1 MRFDGVFT
9 VGESAIDSDNNR
21 VVLIANVHELW
32 GLTTYK
38 VIDMATNAVYSVN
51 ADNLVSSVAASVAS
65 EEFVRF
71 VAAWCKVKNELA
83 NSTVFDTSES
93 IIPLPHQR
101 YALKRAMESNEVRY
115 MLADEVGLGKTIEA
129 GLIIKELK
137 TRGLI
142 ERVLIVCP
150 KGLVTQWQEEM
161 LDKFGEHFTVVSPED
176 YATLKKINRDKNVF
190 EQFPLVISPMDAIKP
205 LEQRNGWTQDRI
217 NQYNEERIEAVAA
230 GGWDLI
236 IIDEA
241 HRVAGSTNEVARHK
255 LGDILSKASPH
266 LLLLTATPHSGKTEP
281 FLRLMQL
288 LDCDAFPNPK
298 AVIKEQVMPYIIRT
312 EKREA
317 VDNEGK
323 PLFKERHTD
332 IVKVNWQLHH
342 SLQQKLYEQVTE
354 YVRTGYNKAMREK
367 KPYIGFL
374 MVLFQRLV
382 SSSTTAITDAL
393 ERRLDIITRQSE
405 LLHTASLGDL
415 ADQEMEESLEA
426 ALTVFSAGITEEKML
441 LEQLLSLAKQAKNQY
456 IDAKAEQLCEILRV
470 LFTQEAE
477 AKIIIFTEFVMTQ
490 KFIQTLVEERGFTTA
505 IINGHMSI
513 EERNVALRQF
523 RCERNILISTD
534 AGGEGLNMQFAHIV
548 INYDLPW
555 NPMKVEQR
563 IGRAD
568 RIGQAKDVEVF
579 NFILNDTIE
588 NRVRSVL
595 EEKLATILS
604 ELGFDKFQDVLN
616 SESAD
621 LDFTQVYM
629 KTIATQKYLKHY
641 TDEISKEIEKQVGQ
655 AVKIRDIIQ
664 NEKTLMPDSQFGR
677 QQQAFHEVLRN
688 MLTHYKTWKGYSID
702 DTLFDLEISLSDPQ
716 IRSLLDYKM
725 VWHQKDGIPVFEVK
739 GVNTENGL
747 WSLWRISLS
756 DSDENQHIISLFIN
770 DNNVYRPA
778 ASKLL
783 WDEMLHN
790 KITLNMLL
798 SEPLDDETYD
808 AIFSCV
814 SNLAEDTFLE
824 MKNHYYS
831 WCEKEYKRLLYAL
844 ELRIEAANKI
854 AIENIRVSRIRKL
867 ERQMLELQNEYNRHK
882 RICPSLQPMLIC
894 KVKKPC

>member
-1 MRFDGVFT
+1 MFT
-9 VGESAIDSDNNR
+9 VGESVIDTQSNR
-21 VVLIANVHELW
+21 VVLVVEVHELW
-32 GLTTYK
+32 GMTTYK
-38 VIDMATNAVYSVN
+38 VIDIATNAVYSVN
-51 ADNLVSSVAASVAS
+51 AENLTSSVAASAS
-65 EEFVRF
+65 SEAFVRF

-83 NSTVFDTSES
+83 NGTVFDTSES
-93 IIPLPHQR
+93 VLPLPHQR
-101 YALKRAMESNEVRY
+101 YALERAMASNEVRY

-137 TRGLI
+137 TRGVI
-142 ERVLIVCP
+142 ERILVVCP
-150 KGLVTQWQEEM
+150 KGLVTQWEAEM
-161 LDKFGEHFTVVSPED
+161 LEKFGERFTIVSPED
-176 YATLKKINRDKNVF
+176 YATLKKINHDQNVF
-190 EQFPLVISPMDAIKP
+190 TQFPLVISPMDAIKP
-205 LEQRNGWTQDRI
+205 LEQRNGWTQERI
-217 NQYNEERIEAVAA
+217 DQYNDERIEAVVA

-241 HRVAGSTNEVARHK
+241 HRVAGSTGEVARHK
-255 LGDILSKASPH
+255 LGDMLSKASPH

-288 LDCDAFPNPK
+288 LDRDAFPNPK
-298 AVIKEQVMPYIIRT
+298 AVVKEQVAPYLIRT

-323 PLFKERHTD
+323 PLFKDRHTHLVKVEWQERH
-332 IVKVNWQLHH
+332 
-342 SLQQKLYEQVTE
+342 SFQQELYEQVTG

-382 SSSTTAITDAL
+382 SSSTAVIADAL
-393 ERRLDIITRQSE
+393 ERRLDIITTQSE
-405 LLHTASLGDL
+405 QLHTASIGDL
-415 ADQEMEESLEA
+415 ADQEMEESLEE
-426 ALTVFSAGITEEKML
+426 ALTVLSAGIAEEKMQ
-441 LEQLLSLAKQAKNQY
+441 LEQLLSLAKQAKNQF
-456 IDAKAEQLCEILRV
+456 IDAKAEQLCEILRA
-470 LFTQEAE
+470 LSTQDAD

-490 KFIQTLVEERGFTTA
+490 KFIQALVEARGFTTA
-505 IINGHMSI
+505 LINGHMSI
-513 EERNVALRQF
+513 EERNFALRQF
-523 RCERNILISTD
+523 RRERNILISTD
-534 AGGEGLNMQFAHIV
+534 AGGEGINMQFAHIV

-555 NPMKVEQR
+555 NPMKIEQR

-604 ELGFDKFQDVLN
+604 ELGFDKLQDVLN
-616 SESAD
+616 SDSAD

-629 KTIATQKYLKHY
+629 KTIAAQKYGTYY
-641 TDEISKEIEKQVGQ
+641 TDELGKEMEKQVGQ
-655 AVKIRDIIQ
+655 AVKIRDIIRD
-664 NEKTLMPDSQFGR
+664 EKTLMPDSQFER
-677 QQQAFHEVLRN
+677 QQQAFHSVLRN
-688 MLTHYKTWKGYSID
+688 MLIHYKTWKGYSVD
-702 DTLFDLEISLSDPQ
+702 PLFDLELSVSDPQ
-716 IRSLLDYKM
+716 IQMLLGDKI

-756 DSDENQHIISLFIN
+756 DGDENQRMISLFIN

-790 KITLNMLL
+790 KITLNMLGSESLDHDTYCAIL
-798 SEPLDDETYD
+798 SRAAELT
-808 AIFSCV
+808 
-814 SNLAEDTFLE
+814 EDTFLE

-831 WCEKEYKRLLYAL
+831 WHEQEYKKRRYAL
-844 ELRIEAANKI
+844 TLRIEAADKI
-854 AIENIRVSRIRKL
+854 GIENIRVSRIKKL
-867 ERQMLELQNEYNRHK
+867 ERQLQELQQEYNRHK
-882 RICPSLQPMLIC
+882 SICPSLQPMLIC

>member
-1 MRFDGVFT
+1 MPT
-9 VGESAIDSDNNR
+9 VGENLIDTRTGR
-21 VVLIANVHELW
+21 VVLIVEVHELW
-32 GLTTYK
+32 GMTTCK
-38 VIDMATNAVYSVN
+38 VIDITSNAVYSVN
-51 ADNLVSSVAASVAS
+51 AENLALSGAASAAS
-65 EEFVRF
+65 EAFVRF

-83 NSTVFDTSES
+83 NGTVFDTSES
-93 IIPLPHQR
+93 VLPLPHQR
-101 YALKRAMESNEVRY
+101 YALERAMASNEVRY

-142 ERVLIVCP
+142 ERVLVVCP
-150 KGLVTQWQEEM
+150 KGLVTQWETEM
-161 LDKFGEHFTVVSPED
+161 LEKFGERFTIVSPED
-176 YATLKKINRDKNVF
+176 YATLKKINHDQNVF
-190 EQFPLVISPMDAIKP
+190 TKFPLVISPMDAIKP
-205 LEQRNGWTQDRI
+205 LEQRNGWTQERI
-217 NQYNEERIEAVAA
+217 DQYNDERIEAVVA

-241 HRVAGSTNEVARHK
+241 HRVAGSTGEVARHK
-255 LGDILSKASPH
+255 LGDMLSKASPH

-288 LDCDAFPNPK
+288 LDRDAFPNPK
-298 AVIKEQVMPYIIRT
+298 AVVKEQVAPYIIRT

-323 PLFKERHTD
+323 PLFKNRHTHL
-332 IVKVNWQLHH
+332 VKVEWQERH
-342 SLQQKLYEQVTE
+342 SLQQELYEQVTE

-382 SSSTTAITDAL
+382 SSSTAAIADAL
-393 ERRLDIITRQSE
+393 ERRLEIITTQSE
-405 LLHTASLGDL
+405 QLHTASIGDL
-415 ADQEMEESLEA
+415 ADQEMEESLEE
-426 ALTVFSAGITEEKML
+426 ALTVLSAGIAEEKMQLEKL
-441 LEQLLSLAKQAKNQY
+441 LLLAKQAKNQF
-456 IDAKAEQLCEILRV
+456 IDAKAEQLCEILRA
-470 LFTQEAE
+470 LSTQDAD

-490 KFIQTLVEERGFTTA
+490 KFIQALVEARGFTTA
-505 IINGHMSI
+505 LINGHMSI

-523 RCERNILISTD
+523 RRERNILISTD
-534 AGGEGLNMQFAHIV
+534 AGGEGINMQFAHIV

-555 NPMKVEQR
+555 NPMKIEQR

-604 ELGFDKFQDVLN
+604 ELGFDKLQDVLN
-616 SESAD
+616 SDSAD

-629 KTIATQKYLKHY
+629 KTIATQKYGTYY
-641 TDEISKEIEKQVGQ
+641 TDGLGKDMEKQVGQ
-655 AVKIRDIIQ
+655 AVKIRDIIRD
-664 NEKTLMPDSQFGR
+664 EKTLMPDSQFER
-677 QQQAFHEVLRN
+677 QQQAFHNVLRN
-688 MLTHYKTWKGYSID
+688 MLTHYKTWKGYTVD
-702 DTLFDLEISLSDPQ
+702 PLFDLELSVSDPQ
-716 IRSLLDYKM
+716 IQMLLGDKI
-725 VWHQKDGIPVFEVK
+725 VWHQKDGILVFEVK

-756 DSDENQHIISLFIN
+756 DGDENQRMISLFIN
-770 DNNVYRPA
+770 DNDVYRPA

-790 KITLNMLL
+790 KITLNMLGTE
-798 SEPLDDETYD
+798 SLDHETYC
-808 AIFSCV
+808 AILSRV
-814 SNLAEDTFLE
+814 AELTEDTFLE

-831 WCEKEYKRLLYAL
+831 RREQEYKKRRYAL
-844 ELRIEAANKI
+844 TLRIEAAEKI
-854 AIENIRVSRIRKL
+854 GIENIRVSRIRKL
-867 ERQMLELQNEYNRHK
+867 ERQLQKLQQEYNRHK
-882 RICPSLQPMLIC
+882 SICPSLQPMLIC